1 MQAMKEDDLTEVA
14 LMLSTNTVQIY
25 IYIKVGASIHN
36 GDISLTCT

>member
-36 GDISLTCT
+36 SDISLTCT